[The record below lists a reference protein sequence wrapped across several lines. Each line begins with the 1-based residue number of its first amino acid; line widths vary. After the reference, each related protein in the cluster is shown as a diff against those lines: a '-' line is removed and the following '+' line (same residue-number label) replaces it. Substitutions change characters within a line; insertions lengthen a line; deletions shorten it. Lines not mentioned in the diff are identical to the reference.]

1 MSLTPATKVIPLII
15 ATMLLASCQIG
26 GSSNSG
32 TSVSRAG
39 FKNNYIV
46 ARTALEGGD
55 YAKASRQYASLLRK
69 AGPLEARLRLE
80 YAHAL
85 LRDGKYRRAS
95 DEAKRVALAL
105 QGPGRSAALAVQG
118 TADQEIARAAIARGR
133 AGANA
138 ADRLIAARAAF
149 DEMLANHPELDPL
162 GAMAQ
167 RRAVIDQELAAIR

>member
-15 ATMLLASCQIG
+15 AAMLLASCQG
-26 GSSNSG
+26 GGLNSG
-32 TSVSRAG
+32 PSVGRAG
-39 FKNNYIV
+39 FKNSYMV

-55 YAKASRQYASLLRK
+55 YAKASRQYASLLRQ

-85 LRDGKYRRAS
+85 LRDGKYRKAS
-95 DEAKRVALAL
+95 DEAKKVALAL

-133 AGANA
+133 AGSNA

-167 RRAVIDQELAAIR
+167 RRAAP

>member
-1 MSLTPATKVIPLII
+1 MSFSPATKVIPLVI
-15 ATMLLASCQIG
+15 AAMLLASCQ
-26 GSSNSG
+26 GSGSNSG

-39 FKNNYIV
+39 FKNNYMV
-46 ARTALEGGD
+46 ARAALEGGD

-85 LRDGKYRRAS
+85 LRDGKYRKAS

-133 AGANA
+133 GGANA
-138 ADRLIAARAAF
+138 ADRLISARAAF